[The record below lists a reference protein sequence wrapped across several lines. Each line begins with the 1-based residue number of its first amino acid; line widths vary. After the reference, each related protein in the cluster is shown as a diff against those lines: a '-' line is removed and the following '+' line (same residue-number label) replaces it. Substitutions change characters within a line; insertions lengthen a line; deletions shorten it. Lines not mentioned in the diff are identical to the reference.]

1 MKALKYLLLAV
12 FILPVP
18 FVLNHIDLPGSPE
31 AGLQFKLPFKQ
42 KRISGKGLYITAWT
56 AQNPTRLAYIKRVAK
71 SHGLNTIVVDAK
83 DMIAGPI
90 SELIKKR
97 QLKADYQVQPD
108 PWLSKLTKE
117 LQEEGFIVTARVVVF
132 KDDHLAIIRPDLTIK
147 LDGVLY
153 RDKKGGRWVNPYFDE
168 VRLYNALI
176 AETCAVSG
184 VDEVQF
190 DYIRFPAEGSAA
202 YLTFPEEE
210 EQTRVEI
217 ITQFLKEVRERTAKY
232 NTSLAADIFGVTA
245 WQSDWD
251 VATLGQSLEAMSH
264 YLDVLSPMFYPS
276 HFHRGYDGFANPGSE
291 PYYFVN
297 IGVKKALE
305 ILNAAGA
312 KTKLVPWIQ
321 GFNMLSPNYGPG
333 YIKAQV
339 EAAKDEGVEGF
350 LIWNARNVYDNL
362 PASWSE

>member
-1 MKALKYLLLAV
+1 MLLGIL
-12 FILPVP
+12 ILPAPFMLYQADLVP
-18 FVLNHIDLPGSPE
+18 SPE
-31 AGLQFKLPFKQ
+31 VNSHFKLPFKQ

-83 DMIAGPI
+83 EMISGPI
-90 SELIKKR
+90 SELVKKR
-97 QLKADYQVQPD
+97 QLKADYRVQPD
-108 PWLSKLTKE
+108 PWLSNLTKK

-132 KDDHLAIIRPDLTIK
+132 KDDHLAIVRPDLTIK
-147 LDGVLY
+147 HGNVLY
-153 RDKKGGRWVNPYFDE
+153 RDKKGGRWVNPYRDE

-190 DYIRFPAEGSAA
+190 DYIRFPAEGTAA
-202 YLTFPEEE
+202 YLTFPEEA

-217 ITQFLKEVRERTAKY
+217 ITQFLKEVRERTEKY
-232 NTSLAADIFGVTA
+232 NTSLAVDIFGVTA

-251 VATLGQSLEAMSH
+251 VMTLGQSLEAMSR

-297 IGVKKALE
+297 TGVRKALE
-305 ILNAAGA
+305 ILASAEA
-312 KTKLVPWIQ
+312 QTKLVPWIQ
-321 GFNMLSPNYGPG
+321 GFNLLSPNYGPG

>member
-12 FILPVP
+12 IILPVP
-18 FVLNHIDLPGSPE
+18 FVLSHSDLPGSPE
-31 AGLQFKLPFKQ
+31 RGVAFNLPFRQ
-42 KRISGKGLYITAWT
+42 KRSSDKGLYITAWT
-56 AQNPTRLAYIKRVAK
+56 AQKPSHLNYVKRMAK

-83 DMIAGPI
+83 DMIAGPL

-97 QLKADYQVQPD
+97 ELKDNYQAQPNT
-108 PWLSKLTKE
+108 WLAKLTKE
-117 LQEEGFIVTARVVVF
+117 LQDDGFIVTARVVVF
-132 KDDHLAIIRPDLTIK
+132 KDDHLAIIRPDLAIP
-147 LDGVLY
+147 Y
-153 RDKKGGRWVNPYFDE
+153 RDLKGGRWVNPYSDE
-168 VRLYNALI
+168 VRLYNALL

-202 YLTFPEEE
+202 YLSFPEEA
-210 EQTRVEI
+210 EQTRVEV

-232 NTSLAADIFGVTA
+232 NTSLAVDIFGVTA
-245 WQSDWD
+245 WQSEWD
-251 VATLGQSLEAMSH
+251 VETLGQSLEAMSH

-297 IGVKKALE
+297 MGVKKAVE

-339 EAAKDEGVEGF
+339 EAANDEGVEGF

-362 PASWSE
+362 PASWGN

>member
-12 FILPVP
+12 IILPVP
-18 FVLNHIDLPGSPE
+18 FVLSHSDLPGSPE
-31 AGLQFKLPFKQ
+31 GGVAFNLPFKQ
-42 KRISGKGLYITAWT
+42 KRSSDKGLYITAWT
-56 AQNPTRLAYIKRVAK
+56 AQKPSHLNYIKRMAK

-83 DMIAGPI
+83 DMISGPI
-90 SELIKKR
+90 SEMAKKR
-97 QLKADYQVQPD
+97 QLRSDYQVQPD
-108 PWLSKLTKE
+108 PWLAKLTKE
-117 LQEEGFIVTARVVVF
+117 LQDAGFIVTARVVVF
-132 KDDHLAIIRPDLTIK
+132 KDDHLALIRPDLAIP
-147 LDGVLY
+147 Y
-153 RDKKGGRWVNPYFDE
+153 RDKKGGRWVNPYSDE
-168 VRLYNALI
+168 VRLYNVLL

-202 YLTFPEEE
+202 YLSFPEEA
-210 EQTRVEI
+210 EQTRVEV
-217 ITQFLKEVRERTAKY
+217 ITQFLKEVRERTVKY
-232 NTSLAADIFGVTA
+232 NTSLAVDIFGVTA
-245 WQSDWD
+245 WQSEWD
-251 VATLGQSLEAMSH
+251 VETLGQSLEAMSH

-297 IGVKKALE
+297 TGVKKAVE

-339 EAAKDEGVEGF
+339 EAANDEGVEGF

>member
-1 MKALKYLLLAV
+1 MLGVL
-12 FILPVP
+12 ILPTPFMLYQTDLLPTLEAKVP
-18 FVLNHIDLPGSPE
+18 FKE
-31 AGLQFKLPFKQ
+31 

-56 AQNPTRLAYIKRVAK
+56 AQNPTRLAYIKRTAK

-132 KDDHLAIIRPDLTIK
+132 KDDHLAIIRPDLAIN
-147 LDGVLY
+147 Y
-153 RDKKGGRWVNPYFDE
+153 RDKKGGRWVNPYLEE
-168 VRLYNALI
+168 VRLYNALL

-202 YLTFPEEE
+202 SLSFPEEA
-210 EQTRVEI
+210 EQTRVEV
-217 ITQFLKEVRERTAKY
+217 ITQFLKEVRERTKKY
-232 NTSLAADIFGVTA
+232 NTSLAVDIFGVTA

-251 VATLGQSLEAMSH
+251 VETLGQSLEAMSH

-276 HFHRGYDGFANPGSE
+276 HFHSGYDGFANPGSE

-297 IGVKKALE
+297 TGVRKALE
-305 ILNAAGA
+305 ILASAEA

-339 EAAKDEGVEGF
+339 EGAKDEGVEGF